1 MNHYQ
6 LSIDKV
12 ITHIDAHLDETPDL
26 DKLAKIANLSKFHFH
41 RIMKASLNETL
52 GGYINRIRFETAIKL
67 LRYSS
72 EPINEIAYRVGY
84 HTPSA
89 FTKGFKKM
97 FGVSPSYIRKHK
109 NLIMEQKTKNVRSD
123 FKPTTDSFQL
133 VENIKTIKDIQVIF
147 QQSKGKIGDSTTKA
161 NWDTLF
167 AAAQKHQIIN
177 RESKFYGIN
186 WDDPE
191 ITPNEKVRYDACISI
206 PKNTKVKTDFSYK
219 TISGGK
225 YLCFL
230 YKGDYQYL
238 GLVYNHIFRDWI
250 IKMEYNLREEP
261 IFEQYIN
268 NKETTPTKD
277 LLTEIFIPIKL

>member
-6 LSIDKV
+6 QSIDKV
-12 ITHIDAHLDETPDL
+12 LSHIDAYLNEPPEL

-41 RIMKASLNETL
+41 RIMKAYLNETL
-52 GGYINRIRFETAIKL
+52 GSYINRIRLETAVKL
-67 LRYSS
+67 LRYSAQ
-72 EPINEIAYRVGY
+72 PINEIAYRVGY

-97 FGVSPSYIRKHK
+97 FGVSPTYIRKHK
-109 NLIMEQKTKNVRSD
+109 NLIIEQKSKNVRSD
-123 FKPTTDSFQL
+123 FMPTADRFQL
-133 VENIKTIKDIQVIF
+133 VESVKNIKDIQVIF
-147 QQSKGKIGDSTTKA
+147 QQSKGKIGDITTKA

-167 AAAQKHQIIN
+167 GAAQKHQMIN
-177 RESKFYGIN
+177 WESKFYGIN

-191 ITPNEKVRYDACISI
+191 ITPNQKVRYDACISI
-206 PKNTKVKTDFSYK
+206 PNNTTIKREFSSK

-230 YKGDYQYL
+230 YKGDYQHL
-238 GLVYNHIFRDWI
+238 SLVYNHIFRDWI
-250 IKMEYNLREEP
+250 IKMDYNLREAP

-268 NKETTPTKD
+268 NKEITPTED
-277 LLTEIFIPIKL
+277 LLTEIFIPIKK

>member
-1 MNHYQ
+1 MNNYQ
-6 LSIDKV
+6 QSIDKV
-12 ITHIDAHLDETPDL
+12 ITYIDAHLNETPEL

-41 RIMKASLNETL
+41 RIMKAFLNETL
-52 GGYINRIRFETAIKL
+52 GSYINRIRLETAVKL
-67 LRYSS
+67 LRYSAQ
-72 EPINEIAYRVGY
+72 PINEIAYRVGY
-84 HTPSA
+84 NTPSA

-97 FGVSPSYIRKHK
+97 FGVSPTYIRKNK
-109 NLIMEQKTKNVRSD
+109 NLIMDRPNTNVEND
-123 FKPTTDSFQL
+123 FQL
-133 VENIKTIKDIQVIF
+133 VETVKNINDIQVVF

-161 NWDTLF
+161 NWDALF

-206 PKNTKVKTDFSYK
+206 PNNALVENDFSCK
-219 TISGGK
+219 TIFGGK

-230 YKGDYQYL
+230 YKGDYQNL
-238 GLVYNHIFRDWI
+238 GLVYNHIFREWI
-250 IKMEYNLREEP
+250 IKMDYDLREEP

-268 NKETTPTKD
+268 NKELTPKED
-277 LLTEIFIPIKL
+277 LLTEIFIPIKK

>member
-1 MNHYQ
+1 MNNYQ
-6 LSIDKV
+6 QSIDKV
-12 ITHIDAHLDETPDL
+12 ITYIDAHLNETPEL

-41 RIMKASLNETL
+41 RIMKAFLNETL
-52 GGYINRIRFETAIKL
+52 GSYINRIRFETAVKL

-72 EPINEIAYRVGY
+72 QPINEIAYRVGY

-97 FGVSPSYIRKHK
+97 FGVSPTYIRKNK
-109 NLIMEQKTKNVRSD
+109 NLILERTTKNFEND
-123 FKPTTDSFQL
+123 FMPTTGKFQL
-133 VENIKTIKDIQVIF
+133 VETVKRIRDIPVIY

-167 AAAQKHQIIN
+167 ATAQKHQMIN
-177 RESKFYGIN
+177 RESNFYGIN

-206 PKNTKVKTDFSYK
+206 PNNTILKSEFSSK
-219 TISGGK
+219 TIFGGK

-230 YKGDYQYL
+230 YKGDYQNL
-238 GLVYNHIFRDWI
+238 NLVYNHIFRDWI
-250 IKMEYNLREEP
+250 IKMDYNLREEP

-268 NKETTPTKD
+268 NKELTPTED
-277 LLTEIFIPIKL
+277 LLTEIFIPI